1 MLDRPVTLPVS
12 TLARTIRANN
22 LGELHITLAPTTSWA
37 PREAEQAADDQ
48 ARAEIARL
56 GLIDRRGRLDADL
69 EASLTL
75 LCKPRAEF
83 YGWINEGDNTIG
95 VLAAATGR
103 DAILAVRN
111 GDTAYLT
118 QAEPERLPE
127 LLVAQTPEVAPARG
141 QAITVALA
149 DMRQAPTGRMTVGV
163 GTRQGS
169 AESRLAERIMETPTT
184 GGGQLYTA
192 VRDSMGRR
200 LSVDHPLRYADT
212 IHGRWLNLTV
222 AGSEPRVIIAPADRR
237 ALVGRLHDM
246 HVGLTKR

>member
-1 MLDRPVTLPVS
+1 MLDRPIKLPVS
-12 TLARTIRANN
+12 TLARTIRTNN
-22 LGELHITLAPTTSWA
+22 LGELHITLAPTASWS

-48 ARAEIARL
+48 ARAEIGRL

-75 LCKPRAEF
+75 LCKAHAEF
-83 YGWINEGDNTIG
+83 YGWINEGDSTIG

-111 GDTAYLT
+111 GETVYLT
-118 QAEPERLPE
+118 QAEPERLPD
-127 LLVAQTPEVAPARG
+127 LLVAQTPDVAPARG
-141 QAITVALA
+141 QAITMALA
-149 DMRQAPTGRMTVGV
+149 DMRPAPTGRMTVGV
-163 GTRQGS
+163 GARQGT
-169 AESRLAERIMETPTT
+169 AESRLAERIMETPTS

-192 VRDSMGRR
+192 VRDRLGRR

-222 AGSEPRVIIAPADRR
+222 PGSEPRVIIAPADRR
-237 ALVGRLHDM
+237 ALVGRLHDLHM
-246 HVGLTKR
+246 RLTKR